1 MDFHNMVVK
10 LLDAFEWRMNKEV
23 IITYL
28 KSLEQMDILFINNFL
43 HRYVRP
49 MDDNKRL
56 FVYQKLMLYFVNIN
70 EVGMLIKML
79 GLESRIVEICVQILH
94 DLFSLDV
101 VRKVLQTVGDREKN
115 YDQMVN
121 ILFLIGSRES
131 TCHAFNLLAIDMR
144 VGASNIVQI
153 ALEHH
158 ALENLLLWML
168 YEDQVI
174 GRALFFLMEMI
185 RGCEP
190 IPKYNA
196 EYILSNIKSVT
207 PV

>member
-1 MDFHNMVVK
+1 
-10 LLDAFEWRMNKEV
+10 
-23 IITYL
+23 
-28 KSLEQMDILFINNFL
+28 
-43 HRYVRP
+43 
-49 MDDNKRL
+49 
-56 FVYQKLMLYFVNIN
+56 
-70 EVGMLIKML
+70 
-79 GLESRIVEICVQILH
+79 
-94 DLFSLDV
+94 LDV

-168 YEDQVI
+168 YEDQVN
-174 GRALFFLMEMI
+174 GEALFLLMEMI
-185 RGCEP
+185 RGCET
-190 IPKYNA
+190 NA
-196 EYILSNIKSVT
+196 EYILYTIKSVA
-207 PV
+207 PVCWLQPIKFRTAMEFFLRVGLLSDYLYMNNDKSAIEELYQLLSRDMNNPLPEYCVYSKE